1 MDEWL
6 TTYSDALGVEAL
18 DPETRSRI
26 LELARVVAHGT
37 ERKNA
42 PLAAFVAG
50 LHAAGKDRRAAVA
63 EALDAARRSLPEQ
76 DV

>member
-1 MDEWL
+1 MDTWL
-6 TTYSDALGVEAL
+6 TAFSAALGVEAP
-18 DPETRSRI
+18 DVETRSRI

-50 LHAAGKDRRAAVA
+50 LHAAGKDGRAAVG